1 MDDQKQLLI
10 ERLDKKLSDYR
21 DHLMSFDQWA
31 LIDMAARIA
40 HTQEVHE

>member
-10 ERLDKKLSDYR
+10 ERLDKNLSDYR

-31 LIDMAARIA
+31 LIDM
-40 HTQEVHE
+40 